1 MEIYDTANRLAEE
14 IKNSDQYKNLK
25 IAKEN
30 INSNPEKKSKVEEFE
45 NLKQEVQLMEVRQQ
59 NNQEIDEN
67 EKKVKLA
74 KLYNVLIENKDIKEY
89 FDYEIAFNQLM
100 IDVNKIIG
108 DGIKD
113 ILQ

>member
-74 KLYNVLIENKDIKEY
+74 KLYNVLVENKDIKEY